1 MKLQNKINELAEV
14 MDEAD
19 ILMNICAVS
28 EIASDTIKNVIK
40 DKAKDT
46 EKIRRMLFD
55 MAVVDLN
62 IRMFRQKFPQFSEE
76 MNRAIN
82 HTIDCYR
89 AEFKDE
95 PKPEED
101 PEECIEEM
109 IKFFNDKGFDVKVT
123 KIKAS
128 K

>member
-1 MKLQNKINELAEV
+1 MKLQNRINELAEV

-28 EIASDTIKNVIK
+28 EITSDTIKNVIK

-76 MNRAIN
+76 MNRAVN

-89 AEFKDE
+89 AELKDE
-95 PKPEED
+95 PNPED

-109 IKFFNDKGFDVKVT
+109 IKFFNDKGFDIKVT

>member
-14 MDEAD
+14 MNEAD

-28 EIASDTIKNVIK
+28 EITSDTIKSVIESK
-40 DKAKDT
+40 TKSTDEIK
-46 EKIRRMLFD
+46 RMLFD

-76 MNRAIN
+76 MNRAIS

-95 PKPEED
+95 PKPED